1 MTSPVYVGAFMP
13 PPPPEVEGCDIA
25 VLCCLMYFFF
35 FKLLLFLKGL
45 VIRRTA
51 VGYSCRKGGARR
63 LETSGPTLDP
73 KAPGV

>member
-1 MTSPVYVGAFMP
+1 MTSLVYVGAFVP
-13 PPPPEVEGCDIA
+13 PPPSRRVW
-25 VLCCLMYFFF
+25 CCCPMLSDVIYIY
-35 FKLLLFLKGL
+35 KLLLFLKGL

-51 VGYSCRKGGARR
+51 GGYSCRKGGARR